1 MTPQVASVLPILD
14 VVWGLSDTPKRSLLK
29 TLSWR
34 ITGSGATFLISWL
47 IAGDFVMAST
57 IAVIQLIV
65 NTVLYFFHERIWNQV
80 GWGRR

>member
-1 MTPQVASVLPILD
+1 MALVPPRLD
-14 VVWGLSDTPKRSLLK
+14 AVWVLSDTSKRSLLK

-47 IAGDFVMAST
+47 IAGNFAMAGT
-57 IAVIQLIV
+57 IAAIQLVV